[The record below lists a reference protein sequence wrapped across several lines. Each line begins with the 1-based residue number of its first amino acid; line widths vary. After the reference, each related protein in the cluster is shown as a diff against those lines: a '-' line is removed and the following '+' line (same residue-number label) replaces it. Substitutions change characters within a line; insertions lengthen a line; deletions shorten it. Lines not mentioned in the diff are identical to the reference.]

1 MNDGSGMT
9 VFYLDIAHLE
19 VLSGE
24 WLDISGT
31 TFSPLLRR
39 EHAVVIQDV
48 VQVLLLVVVYEVVDR
63 LISEISL

>member
-9 VFYLDIAHLE
+9 VYYLDIAE
-19 VLSGE
+19 ILSGE

-48 VQVLLLVVVYEVVDR
+48 VQVLLLVVMYEVVDR